1 MIYTSQGD
9 RELNID
15 SSITIASEIL
25 IAWTPTNF
33 SFKFEKKNV
42 INFGRISQQRT
53 QAGNFLTKLIC
64 DFYTYSP
71 L

>member
-15 SSITIASEIL
+15 SSIAMSSEIL
-25 IAWTPTNF
+25 LVWTPTNIF
-33 SFKFEKKNV
+33 FKFEKKKI

-53 QAGNFLTKLIC
+53 QAGNSITKLIC